1 MCSLRSRAWAGVI
14 ALALLGS
21 VALRPAAARA
31 DGSDQPPGPTE
42 HVVKIGPQATVIVN
56 QHGDAR
62 MYDDPSQDAPVCKKN
77 RNCMNSALGIFSF
90 FILATYLELTDGVE
104 TGSGRLQRFQL
115 ED

>member
-1 MCSLRSRAWAGVI
+1 MRSLRSRAWAGVI

-31 DGSDQPPGPTE
+31 DGSERPPGPKE
-42 HVVKIGPQATVIVN
+42 RVVKIGPQATVIVD

-62 MYDDPSQDAPVCKKN
+62 MYDDAAQDAPVCKSKK
-77 RNCMNSALGIFSF
+77 NCMSSALGIFSLF
-90 FILATYLELTDGVE
+90 FLATYLELTDGVE
-104 TGSGRLQRFQL
+104 TGAGRLQRFQL